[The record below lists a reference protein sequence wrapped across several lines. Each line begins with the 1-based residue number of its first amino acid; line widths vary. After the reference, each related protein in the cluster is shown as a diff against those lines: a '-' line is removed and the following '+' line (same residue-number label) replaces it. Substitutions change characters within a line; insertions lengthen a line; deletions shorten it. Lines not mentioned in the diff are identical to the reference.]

1 MKRWFYGGEYSG
13 YGMPRFERKRNVFR
27 NKDALGESYRPERI
41 EERDEEIEAYMDALQ
56 PVVDGW
62 EPNNIF
68 LYGNTGVGKT
78 AVTDY
83 LLDVLKEDVE
93 QYDDVD
99 LSVIRLNCK
108 TLNSSYQV
116 AVEMVN
122 TLRPD
127 GAEISSTG
135 YPQQTVFKKLYEELE
150 ALGGTVLIVLD
161 EIDSIGDRDEL
172 LYELPR
178 AQSNDYLED
187 TRVGLIGISND
198 FKFREQLDPRV
209 QDTLC
214 ERELQFPPYDA
225 QELTNILESR
235 AAVAISD
242 DGYESGVLNFCAAL
256 AARDSGSARQAL
268 DLLRLAGEVA
278 ENADA
283 DKIREDHVEQARSK
297 LEQERVEEG
306 MRELTVHGRLA
317 LLAVISKAAKGET
330 PCRTKKL
337 YHEYESLC
345 SSSGTDAL
353 AQRSVH
359 NHLSDLR
366 MLGILSAEENRSGSR
381 GNYYS
386 YELDVPFT
394 SAVEAMGDALHLD
407 EEIEV
412 IREIARRNDV
422 G

>member
-1 MKRWFYGGEYSG
+1 MR
-13 YGMPRFERKRNVFR
+13 RFERKQNIFR
-27 NKDALGESYRPERI
+27 NKDALGESYQPDQI
-41 EERDEEIEAYMDALQ
+41 EERDEEIEEYIDALQ

-83 LLDVLKEDVE
+83 LLDRLQDDVAD
-93 QYDDVD
+93 YDDVD
-99 LSVIRLNCK
+99 LSVISVNCK

-116 AVEMVN
+116 AVELVN
-122 TLRPD
+122 KLRPA
-127 GAEISSTG
+127 GGEISSTG
-135 YPQQTVFKKLYEELE
+135 YPQQTVFKKLYEELK
-150 ALGGTVLIVLD
+150 AIGGTILIVLD
-161 EIDSIGDRDEL
+161 EVDSIGDRDEL

-178 AQSNDYLED
+178 ARANNNLDS
-187 TRVGLIGISND
+187 TKVGVIGISND
-198 FKFREQLDPRV
+198 FKFRDQLDPRV

-225 QELTNILESR
+225 PELENILESR
-235 AAVAISD
+235 AEIAIAEGAV
-242 DGYESGVLNFCAAL
+242 EQGVLNFCAAL

-268 DLLRLAGEVA
+268 DLLRLAGEIA
-278 ENADA
+278 ENREADLIERDYVKA
-283 DKIREDHVEQARSK
+283 ARSR

-306 MRELTVHGRLA
+306 MRELTTHGRLA
-317 LLAVISKAAKGET
+317 LLAVISKAAKDET
-330 PCRTKKL
+330 PSRTREI
-337 YHEYESLC
+337 YEEYTALC
-345 SSSGTDAL
+345 DSSGTDSL

-366 MLGILSAEENRSGSR
+366 MLGILSAYENRSGSR

-394 SAVEAMGDALHLD
+394 SAIEAMSDVLRL
-407 EEIEV
+407 ESKIET
-412 IREIARRNDV
+412 IREIASMNNV
-422 G
+422 A

>member
-1 MKRWFYGGEYSG
+1 MR
-13 YGMPRFERKRNVFR
+13 RFERKQNIFR
-27 NKDALGESYRPERI
+27 NKDALGESYQPDQI
-41 EERDEEIEAYMDALQ
+41 EERDDEIEAYMDALQ
-56 PVVDGW
+56 PIVDGW
-62 EPNNIF
+62 EPSNIF

-83 LLDVLKEDVE
+83 LLNRLQDDVAD
-93 QYDDVD
+93 YDDVD
-99 LSVIRLNCK
+99 LSVLSLNCK

-116 AVEMVN
+116 AVELVN
-122 TLRPD
+122 KLRPT
-127 GAEISSTG
+127 GGEISSTG
-135 YPQQTVFKKLYEELE
+135 YPQQTVFKKLYAELE
-150 ALGGTVLIVLD
+150 AIGGTILLVLD

-178 AQSNDYLED
+178 ARANDNLD
-187 TRVGLIGISND
+187 AAKVGVIGISND

-225 QELTNILESR
+225 PELENILESR
-235 AAVAISD
+235 AEVAII
-242 DGYESGVLNFCAAL
+242 DGAVGEGVLNFCAAL

-268 DLLRLAGEVA
+268 DLLRLAGEIA
-278 ENADA
+278 ETREADL
-283 DKIREDHVEQARSK
+283 ITRDHVEEARSR

-306 MRELTVHGRLA
+306 MRELTTHGRLA
-317 LLAVISKAAKGET
+317 LLAVISKAAKEET
-330 PCRTKKL
+330 PCRTREI
-337 YHEYESLC
+337 YQEYTTLC
-345 SSSGTDAL
+345 DSSGTDSL

-366 MLGILSAEENRSGSR
+366 MLGILSAYENRSGSR

-386 YELDVPFT
+386 YELDVPFM
-394 SAVEAMGDALHLD
+394 SAVEAMADVLRLD
-407 EEIEV
+407 GEIEA
-412 IREIARRNDV
+412 IRDIASMNNV

>member
-1 MKRWFYGGEYSG
+1 MR
-13 YGMPRFERKRNVFR
+13 RFERKQNIFR
-27 NKDALGESYRPERI
+27 NKDALGESYQPDHI
-41 EERDEEIEAYMDALQ
+41 EERDEEIEEYMDALQ

-83 LLDVLKEDVE
+83 LLDRLQDDVAD
-93 QYDDVD
+93 YDDVD
-99 LSVIRLNCK
+99 LSIISLNCK

-116 AVEMVN
+116 AVELVN
-122 TLRPD
+122 KLRPA
-127 GAEISSTG
+127 GGEISSTG

-150 ALGGTVLIVLD
+150 AVGETILIVLD
-161 EIDSIGDRDEL
+161 EVDSIGTRDEL

-178 AQSNDYLED
+178 ARANNNLDS
-187 TRVGLIGISND
+187 TKVGVIGISND
-198 FKFREQLDPRV
+198 FKFRDQLDPRV

-225 QELTNILESR
+225 PELENILDSR
-235 AAVAISD
+235 AEIAITEGAVD
-242 DGYESGVLNFCAAL
+242 QGVLKFCAAL

-268 DLLRLAGEVA
+268 DLLRLAGELA
-278 ENADA
+278 EN
-283 DKIREDHVEQARSK
+283 REAELIKRDHVEAARSR

-306 MRELTVHGRLA
+306 MRELTTHGRLA
-317 LLAVISKAAKGET
+317 LLAVISKAAKEET
-330 PCRTKKL
+330 PCRTRDI
-337 YHEYESLC
+337 YEEYITLC
-345 SSSGTDAL
+345 ESSGTDPL

-366 MLGILSAEENRSGSR
+366 MLGILSAYENRSGSR

-386 YELDVPFT
+386 YELDVPFM
-394 SAVEAMGDALHLD
+394 SAIQAMSDVLRLD
-407 EEIEV
+407 SEIET
-412 IREIARRNDV
+412 IREIASMNNV
-422 G
+422 A

>member
-1 MKRWFYGGEYSG
+1 
-13 YGMPRFERKRNVFR
+13 MPRFERKQNIFR
-27 NKDALGESYRPERI
+27 NKDALGESYQPETI
-41 EERDEEIEAYMDALQ
+41 EEREEEIDQYMDALQ

-83 LLDVLKEDVE
+83 LLDQLREDVSDYE
-93 QYDDVD
+93 DVN
-99 LSVIRLNCK
+99 LSVISLNCK

-116 AVEMVN
+116 AVELVN
-122 TLRPD
+122 KLRPN
-127 GAEISSTG
+127 GGEISSTG
-135 YPQQTVFKKLYEELE
+135 YPQQAVFKKLYAELE
-150 ALGGTVLIVLD
+150 DIGGTILLVLD
-161 EIDSIGDRDEL
+161 EIDAIGDRDEL

-178 AQSNDYLED
+178 ARANNNLDD
-187 TRVGLIGISND
+187 AKVGLIGISND
-198 FKFREQLDPRV
+198 FKFRDQLDPRV

-225 QELTNILESR
+225 PELENILQSR
-235 AAVAISD
+235 ASIAIVD
-242 DGYESGVLNFCAAL
+242 DAIKDGVLKFCAAL

-268 DLLRLAGEVA
+268 DLLRLAGEIA
-278 ENADA
+278 ENNDRDA
-283 DKIREDHVEQARSK
+283 ITEDHVEAARSR

-306 MRELTVHGRLA
+306 MRELTTHGRLA
-317 LLAVISKAAKGET
+317 LLAVVSKAEKDET
-330 PCRTKKL
+330 PCRTRDI
-337 YHEYESLC
+337 YEEYLTLCES
-345 SSSGTDAL
+345 SDTDSL

-366 MLGILSAEENRSGSR
+366 MLGILSANENRSGSR

-394 SAVEAMGDALHLD
+394 SAVEAVDDVLRLD
-407 EEIEV
+407 EEIAT
-412 IREIARRNDV
+412 IRDIATMNNRV
-422 G
+422 

>member
-1 MKRWFYGGEYSG
+1 
-13 YGMPRFERKRNVFR
+13 MPRFERKQNIFK
-27 NKDALGESYRPERI
+27 NKDALGESYQPETI
-41 EERDEEIEAYMDALQ
+41 EERDEEIDQYMDALQ

-83 LLDVLKEDVE
+83 LLDQLR
-93 QYDDVD
+93 DDVSAYNDID
-99 LSVIRLNCK
+99 LSVISLNCK

-116 AVEMVN
+116 AVELVN
-122 TLRPD
+122 KLRPN
-127 GAEISSTG
+127 GGEISSTG
-135 YPQQTVFKKLYEELE
+135 YPQQAVFKKLYAELDDI
-150 ALGGTVLIVLD
+150 GGTILLVLD
-161 EIDSIGDRDEL
+161 EIDVIGDRDEL

-178 AQSNDYLED
+178 ARANNNLNNAK
-187 TRVGLIGISND
+187 VGLIGISND
-198 FKFREQLDPRV
+198 FKFRDQLDPRV

-225 QELTNILESR
+225 PDLENILQSR
-235 AAVAISD
+235 ASIAIVEDAVGD
-242 DGYESGVLNFCAAL
+242 GVLRFCAAL

-268 DLLRLAGEVA
+268 DLLRLAGEIA
-278 ENADA
+278 ENNDR
-283 DKIREDHVEQARSK
+283 DTITEDHVEDARSR

-306 MRELTVHGRLA
+306 MRELTTHGRLS
-317 LLAVISKAAKGET
+317 LLAVVSKASKDAT
-330 PCRTKKL
+330 PCRTRDI
-337 YHEYESLC
+337 YEEYLSLC
-345 SSSGTDAL
+345 ESAETDSL

-366 MLGILSAEENRSGSR
+366 MLGILSANENRSGSR

-394 SAVEAMGDALHLD
+394 SAIEAMDDVLRLN
-407 EEIEV
+407 EEIET
-412 IREIARRNDV
+412 IRDIATMNNRV
-422 G
+422 

>member
-1 MKRWFYGGEYSG
+1 MR
-13 YGMPRFERKRNVFR
+13 RFERKQNIFR
-27 NKDALGESYRPERI
+27 NKDALGESYQPDQI
-41 EERDEEIEAYMDALQ
+41 EERDEEIEEYIDALQ

-83 LLDVLKEDVE
+83 LLDRLQDDVAD
-93 QYDDVD
+93 YDDVD
-99 LSVIRLNCK
+99 LSVISVNCK

-116 AVEMVN
+116 AVELVN
-122 TLRPD
+122 KLRPA
-127 GAEISSTG
+127 GGEISSTG

-150 ALGGTVLIVLD
+150 AIGGTILIVLD
-161 EIDSIGDRDEL
+161 EVDSIGDRDEL

-178 AQSNDYLED
+178 ARANNNLDS
-187 TRVGLIGISND
+187 TKVGVIGISND
-198 FKFREQLDPRV
+198 FKFRDQLDPRV

-225 QELTNILESR
+225 PELENILESR
-235 AAVAISD
+235 AEIAIAEGAV
-242 DGYESGVLNFCAAL
+242 EQGVLNFCAAL

-268 DLLRLAGEVA
+268 DLLRLAGEIA
-278 ENADA
+278 ENREADL
-283 DKIREDHVEQARSK
+283 IERDHVEAARSR

-306 MRELTVHGRLA
+306 MRELTTHGRLA
-317 LLAVISKAAKGET
+317 LLAVISKAAKDET
-330 PCRTKKL
+330 PSRTREI
-337 YHEYESLC
+337 YEEYTALC
-345 SSSGTDAL
+345 DSSGTDSL

-366 MLGILSAEENRSGSR
+366 MLGILSAYENRSGSR

-394 SAVEAMGDALHLD
+394 SAIEAMSDVLRL
-407 EEIEV
+407 ESEIET
-412 IREIARRNDV
+412 IREIASMNNV
-422 G
+422 A

>member
-1 MKRWFYGGEYSG
+1 MR
-13 YGMPRFERKRNVFR
+13 RFERKQNIFR
-27 NKDALGESYRPERI
+27 NKDALGESYQPDQI
-41 EERDEEIEAYMDALQ
+41 EERDEEIEEYMDALQ

-83 LLDVLKEDVE
+83 LLDRLQDDVVD
-93 QYDDVD
+93 YDDVD
-99 LSVIRLNCK
+99 LSVISLNCK

-116 AVEMVN
+116 AVELVN
-122 TLRPD
+122 KLRPA
-127 GAEISSTG
+127 GGEISSTG

-150 ALGGTVLIVLD
+150 AIGGTILIVLD
-161 EIDSIGDRDEL
+161 EVDSIGDRDEL

-178 AQSNDYLED
+178 ARANNNLDS
-187 TRVGLIGISND
+187 TKVGVIGISND

-225 QELTNILESR
+225 PELENILESR
-235 AAVAISD
+235 AEVAITE
-242 DGYESGVLNFCAAL
+242 GAVEQGVLNFCAAL

-268 DLLRLAGEVA
+268 DLLRLAGEIA
-278 ENADA
+278 ENREADL
-283 DKIREDHVEQARSK
+283 IERDHVEAARSR

-306 MRELTVHGRLA
+306 MRELTTHGRLA
-317 LLAVISKAAKGET
+317 LFAVISKAAKEET
-330 PCRTKKL
+330 PCRTREI
-337 YHEYESLC
+337 YEEYITLC
-345 SSSGTDAL
+345 DSSGTDSL

-366 MLGILSAEENRSGSR
+366 MLGILSAYENRSGSR

-394 SAVEAMGDALHLD
+394 SAIEAMSDVLRLD
-407 EEIEV
+407 SEIET
-412 IREIARRNDV
+412 IREIASMNNV
-422 G
+422 A